1 MQVISRRQLFA
12 GIAAVGGSFTATGR
26 LAAQSD
32 DPFDFS
38 KPLYGWATMDGE
50 WGIEEVPGAVH
61 NGRALVQRATTNEFN
76 VIVAPGGPYA
86 NVMVSARFRPMAG
99 GEDASGG
106 IVFRF
111 SEGRYYVVRAN
122 ALENNFRLYY
132 YDRGRR
138 MITTT
143 SITAPALGQ
152 WHRLQISANRD
163 RIQGWLNGRV
173 LIDQRD
179 SRFTAGR
186 IGLWTKSDSITAFD
200 SIAVVP
206 LDDND

>member
-1 MQVISRRQLFA
+1 
-12 GIAAVGGSFTATGR
+12 
-26 LAAQSD
+26 
-32 DPFDFS
+32 
-38 KPLYGWATMDGE
+38 
-50 WGIEEVPGAVH
+50 
-61 NGRALVQRATTNEFN
+61 
-76 VIVAPGGPYA
+76 
-86 NVMVSARFRPMAG
+86 
-99 GEDASGG
+99 
-106 IVFRF
+106 
-111 SEGRYYVVRAN
+111 
-122 ALENNFRLYY
+122 
-132 YDRGRR
+132 